1 MSDTETE
8 TFAGPTKAQLEAQL
22 AEERRIAAESAE
34 PEPEPDDDGPEDEDE
49 DDPDDEPVATTR
61 ALSEK
66 DIERINRRID
76 AAAVA
81 NEKRLRDILRD
92 DFDVYAPCPLC
103 AIPGFAYKPGTLE
116 YEPLHRAAIMAALG
130 DAPEIEYKP
139 DPKTQA
145 CPACDG
151 LGDVRTG
158 SKREAAAL
166 KGCDSCGGTG
176 WVPKLD
182 PQQQYTGSGGTVL
195 PGNFTGSVFNVPPTT
210 IDHGDPYPG
219 FGIAFVPIPGGSPDG
234 FGRPAGHPHYGLPR
248 EYSEQAS

>member
-8 TFAGPTKAQLEAQL
+8 SFAGPTKAQLEAKL

-34 PEPEPDDDGPEDEDE
+34 PEPELEPDEDEDE
-49 DDPDDEPVATTR
+49 DEDEEEPEPAPASR

-130 DAPEIEYKP
+130 DAPEIEYKT
-139 DPKTQA
+139 DPKTQP
-145 CPACDG
+145 CPDCDG
-151 LGDVRTG
+151 LGDVLTG
-158 SKREAAAL
+158 SKREAAKL
-166 KGCDSCGGTG
+166 KQCDSCGGHG
-176 WVPKLD
+176 WKPKLD
-182 PQQQYTGSGGTVL
+182 EGHQYTTAGGVVYN
-195 PGNFTGSVFNVPPTT
+195 PQFGGSVLNAPPTT
-210 IDHGDPYPG
+210 LDHGNPYPG
-219 FGIAFVPIPGGSPDG
+219 YGIAFVPIQGGSPDG